1 MLLQHYY
8 HDALINALNSNAQ
21 SAESPCSTLII
32 CLKICMASST
42 SCCDNYL

>member
-1 MLLQHYY
+1 V
-8 HDALINALNSNAQ
+8 LINALNPNAQ
-21 SAESPCSTLII
+21 SAETPWSTLTT